1 MKKFRRITIAVL
13 MASMVLAL
21 GACVRSNT
29 PTAVVEKQMQ
39 QVKEEQMK
47 TELSS
52 LVSDKNVAKKYQ
64 KEYKELVE
72 KIQDFDYE
80 VKDEK
85 VDGDAA
91 TVKVQI
97 TTYNFG
103 TAYKEMYQQVV
114 KDTNSGKLT
123 SKTDLNDYIY
133 KMMFNKM
140 NALTKKDYKKTV
152 SIQCTKNEDGDWETD
167 VDTNSNLKDAMLG
180 GIMTL
185 SSQNSTSSK

>member
-13 MASMVLAL
+13 MASVVLAL
-21 GACVRSNT
+21 GACGRSNT

-80 VKDEK
+80 VN
-85 VDGDAA
+85 GDAA

-114 KDTNSGKLT
+114 KDANSGKLT

-152 SIQCTKNEDGDWETD
+152 SILCTKNEDGDWETD

>member
-1 MKKFRRITIAVL
+1 M
-13 MASMVLAL
+13 
-21 GACVRSNT
+21 
-29 PTAVVEKQMQ
+29 
-39 QVKEEQMK
+39 
-47 TELSS
+47 
-52 LVSDKNVAKKYQ
+52 
-64 KEYKELVE
+64 
-72 KIQDFDYE
+72 
-80 VKDEK
+80 KDEK

-167 VDTNSNLKDAMLG
+167 VDTNSDLKDAMLG

>member
-21 GACVRSNT
+21 GACGRSNT

-64 KEYKELVE
+64 KEYK
-72 KIQDFDYE
+72 
-80 VKDEK
+80 
-85 VDGDAA
+85 
-91 TVKVQI
+91 
-97 TTYNFG
+97 
-103 TAYKEMYQQVV
+103 
-114 KDTNSGKLT
+114 
-123 SKTDLNDYIY
+123 
-133 KMMFNKM
+133 
-140 NALTKKDYKKTV
+140 KTV
-152 SIQCTKNEDGDWETD
+152 SILCTKNEDGDWETD

>member
-1 MKKFRRITIAVL
+1 MKKFRKITIAVL

-21 GACVRSNT
+21 GACGRSNT

-97 TTYNFG
+97 TTYNFR

-114 KDTNSGKLT
+114 KDANSGKLT

-133 KMMFNKM
+133 KMMFKKM
-140 NALTKKDYKKTV
+140 NALKKKDYKKTV

-167 VDTNSNLKDAMLG
+167 VDTNSDLKDAMLG

>member
-21 GACVRSNT
+21 GACGRSNT
-29 PTAVVEKQMQ
+29 PIAVVEKQMQ

-167 VDTNSNLKDAMLG
+167 VDTNSDLKDAMLG